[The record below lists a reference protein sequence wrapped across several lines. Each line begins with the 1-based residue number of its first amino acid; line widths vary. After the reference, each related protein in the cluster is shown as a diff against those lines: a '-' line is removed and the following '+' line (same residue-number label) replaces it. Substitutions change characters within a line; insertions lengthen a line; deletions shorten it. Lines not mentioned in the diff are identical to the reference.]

1 MQPFTLYK
9 HTSSNPAVNA
19 QRNLMGRTHYVD
31 PETLRFHHARI
42 LDTYIVDGGCL
53 FALIESYAVDYHNT
67 ERRKRFVVFD
77 LCGNVVERAGLEDGW
92 RTKGQALKAMWA
104 CLNSLDALSI
114 TAEAIERQRRYTL
127 DALDRLAGDAEQ
139 ALAATEPQEAA
150 R

>member
-1 MQPFTLYK
+1 
-9 HTSSNPAVNA
+9 
-19 QRNLMGRTHYVD
+19 MGRTHYVD

-42 LDTYIVDGGCL
+42 LGTYIVDGGCL
-53 FALIESYAVDYHNT
+53 FALIESYAVDYQNT

-77 LCGNVVERAGLEDGW
+77 LCGNVVSRPGLEEGW
-92 RTKGQALKAMWA
+92 RTKDQALKAMWA
-104 CLNSLDALSI
+104 CLNSLDARLI
-114 TAEAIERQRRYTL
+114 TAEAIERQRHYAL